1 MIFKVCRPDHD
12 ETAWHEVDDTDAV
25 GAAESY
31 VRELCSRDPEC
42 FASFEGDGEVLLVR
56 VPGGTAVV
64 RVTAEL
70 VPSYHAR
77 RVP

>member
-1 MIFKVCRPDHD
+1 MIFKICRPDHD
-12 ETAWHEVDDTDAV
+12 ETAWHEVDAADGN
-25 GAAESY
+25 GAATEY

-42 FASFEGDGEVLLVR
+42 FASFEGDGELLLVR
-56 VPGGTAVV
+56 GRGGTTVI

-77 RVP
+77 LVT